1 MTYGCC
7 CLSHEF
13 IRAASKN
20 QRKLAVI
27 VPAPAGNDP
36 DGGRRRIRISDRVE
50 AGDSIS
56 SALPSRLPMYEG
68 DETFTFGEVIKSVEY
83 LSFRLRSF
91 LDGAGGDS
99 GLFCSRSLSGNL
111 NQWQDEEG
119 TKIVYRPRI
128 VGIYMA
134 PSVEYIVSVLSVL
147 RCGEAFLPLDPG
159 WPRDRILQI
168 VSLSNVD
175 LIITCAS
182 LFEEDDCGDEPNW
195 LAESTGCSILFFT
208 MSESL
213 EGCSSS
219 SASGLVWPC
228 QRDSQRL
235 FCYLMYTSGS
245 TGVPKGVCGTEQG
258 LLNRFQ
264 WMNDLYPVG
273 SEEILIFKA
282 SISFVDHLQEFLCA
296 MLSACTLVI
305 PPFRELK
312 DNPSSIVN
320 FLQAYSVNRLTAV
333 PSLMKAIVPALEN
346 DHELRIQS
354 SLKLLILSGEVFPLP
369 LWDTLSKLLSKTSIL
384 NIYGSTEVS
393 GDCTYFDCKNLPMM
407 LKTEELSSVP
417 IGMPISG
424 CAVEIIGEDLASDR
438 GEIFVSGLCVS
449 AGYFSHLNPVSFDL
463 VKLHENSVCN
473 CSSDNCGGQL
483 FYRTGDFGKKLQSG
497 DLVFAG
503 RKDRT
508 VKVNG
513 QRVALEEIE
522 SVLRAHPSIID
533 AAVVAHD
540 NPGDGSFLS
549 AFLVLTEKDIS
560 LPHFQ
565 SSIRSWMINKVP
577 LAMIPNSFTV
587 IESLPFSSSGK
598 VDYSSLV
605 ISKVPSKHDQIKV
618 VDSSFNS
625 GLLHVIKKAFSDA
638 LLVEEVSGDDDFFS
652 LGGNSI
658 TAASVSYRLGI
669 NLKLLY
675 SFPTPLKLLSWLERL
690 PSCKDEEPGAKAADI
705 LDSSLQLNSVTSSSL
720 GLKQK
725 RHLKSHPQKNE
736 NHSPP
741 AKQLKLSLDRNRPP
755 SFAIPSDEHIWAALI
770 PTWLVFS
777 RCNKVMHEREYKMGN
792 QEKLICRVDV
802 TRKRKPSCLEELW
815 KVDMKSCVDASPLL
829 VFKDHDVYL
838 LIGSHSHKFTC
849 VNARSGS
856 VMWEVK
862 LDGRVECS
870 AAIIVAHS
878 QVVVGCY
885 KGKIYFLDLFNGNLC
900 WSFQTGAE
908 VTSMVLSCSEVE
920 MYGSVK
926 CQPVVDMHRQLIWCG
941 SHDHNLYALDYK
953 NQCCVYKLECGGSI
967 FGSPSIDEVRKA
979 LYVSSTSGRV
989 TAVSLEGTPFHSLWK
1004 KELEVPIFG
1013 SLSVDARSGN
1023 VVCCLVDGNIIA
1035 LDSSGS
1041 IRWKSTVGG
1050 PVFAGACTSL
1060 VLPRQVIICSR
1071 NGSVYSLDTETGD
1084 RIWEHQIGDPITAS
1098 AYIDEHLQLFVSP
1111 SSSPRRLI
1119 CVCSSSGTI
1128 HLLQIDAGNPER
1140 CSNVQEFAR
1149 FELPGD
1155 VFSSPVMVGG
1165 RIFVGCRDDYVRCIA
1180 MNTEE
1185 LGMETDSAVETASF

>member
-1 MTYGCC
+1 MTYGC

-13 IRAASKN
+13 IRSASKN

-36 DGGRRRIRISDRVE
+36 DGGRRRIRISDRDE
-50 AGDSIS
+50 GGDSIS
-56 SALPSRLPMYEG
+56 SSALPSWPPEYEG

-111 NQWQDEEG
+111 NQWQDDEG

-147 RCGEAFLPLDPG
+147 RCGEAFQPLDPG

-168 VSLSNVD
+168 VSSSSID
-175 LIITCAS
+175 LVITCAS
-182 LFEEDDCGDEPNW
+182 LFEEDDSDDEPNW

-296 MLSACTLVI
+296 MLSACTVVI

-312 DNPSSIVN
+312 DNPPSIVN

-346 DHELRIQS
+346 DHELRMQS

-424 CAVEIIGEDLASDR
+424 CAVEIVGEDLASDR

-497 DLVFAG
+497 DLVFVG

-540 NPGDGSFLS
+540 IPGDGSFLS
-549 AFLVLTEKDIS
+549 AFLVLTEKDIT

-565 SSIRSWMINKVP
+565 SSIRSWMIDKVP
-577 LAMIPNSFTV
+577 LAMIPNSLTV

-705 LDSSLQLNSVTSSSL
+705 LDSSLQLNSVTSSPL

-725 RHLKSHPQKNE
+725 RHQKSHPQKNE

-777 RCNKVMHEREYKMGN
+777 RCNKVMHEREYRMGN
-792 QEKLICRVDV
+792 QDKLICRVDV

-908 VTSMVLSCSEVE
+908 V
-920 MYGSVK
+920 K

-967 FGSPSIDEVRKA
+967 FGSPSIDEARKA

-1098 AYIDEHLQLFVSP
+1098 AYIDEHLQLFVPELVSP

-1128 HLLQIDAGNPER
+1128 HLLQIDAGSPER
-1140 CSNVQEFAR
+1140 CADVQEFAR

-1185 LGMETDSAVETASF
+1185 LGMETDSAAETASF